1 MIKTK
6 KLQKIALLGLLSMSL
21 FSGCSSKQQSK
32 LIQIDPKKSIKE
44 LSQSVYEKGRKEE
57 LAKII
62 DSPVIPVKT
71 PDKILRVLM
80 LPHVDKNNILQTSSF
95 LFVKVD
101 EGRWIIGEY
110 LNDTKTVESQTLSP
124 LNTFME

>member
-1 MIKTK
+1 MIKAN
-6 KLQKIALLGLLSMSL
+6 KLQKIALLGLLSLSL
-21 FSGCSSKQQSK
+21 FSGCSSKQPSK
-32 LIQIDPKKSIKE
+32 LIQVEPKKSVKE
-44 LSQSVYEKGRKEE
+44 LNQSIYEKGRKEE

-62 DSPVIPVKT
+62 EAPVVPVKT

-80 LPHVDKNNILQTSSF
+80 LPYVDKNNILQTSSF

-110 LNDTKTVESQTLSP
+110 LNDTKNTESQTLSP
-124 LNTFME
+124 LNISQE